1 MEQEKMHG
9 SGSASDGLS
18 VGKMILMAG
27 LVFTSA
33 PVVVPGVLVVSAIGL
48 ACSVPYALFLATYSF
63 TETLMTKLLPLQAV
77 SRPDG
82 DESLGMYG
90 QKKDEVAEEVG
101 FEDDDVRSV
110 VVEEEKNEK
119 EATSKDEDKTVK
131 EDDKTADAAIVCVDI
146 VPFAEAEH
154 GAADSGEEAAAPQS
168 VAESDGGGDAN
179 QDEAD
184 VAPTEVIDIEEKL
197 WEQIRALRV
206 IVGYSGS
213 RKPTCVEELVALYVF
228 TGVEPPATSF
238 NDPRGLVAD
247 LSMKLRDLKLIVGLE

>member
-9 SGSASDGLS
+9 SGSASSDGLS

-33 PVVVPGVLVVSAIGL
+33 PVIVPGVLVVSAIGL

-82 DESLGMYG
+82 DESLGMYE
-90 QKKDEVAEEVG
+90 QKKDEVAEEDGV
-101 FEDDDVRSV
+101 EDDDVRSV

-131 EDDKTADAAIVCVDI
+131 EDDKTADA
-146 VPFAEAEH
+146 PSAEAEH
-154 GAADSGEEAAAPQS
+154 GSADLGEEAAAPQS
-168 VAESDGGGDAN
+168 VAESDGAGDAN
-179 QDEAD
+179 QDDAD
-184 VAPTEVIDIEEKL
+184 VAPTEIHMLHVL
-197 WEQIRALRV
+197 
-206 IVGYSGS
+206 
-213 RKPTCVEELVALYVF
+213 ELCGHV
-228 TGVEPPATSF
+228 
-238 NDPRGLVAD
+238 
-247 LSMKLRDLKLIVGLE
+247 